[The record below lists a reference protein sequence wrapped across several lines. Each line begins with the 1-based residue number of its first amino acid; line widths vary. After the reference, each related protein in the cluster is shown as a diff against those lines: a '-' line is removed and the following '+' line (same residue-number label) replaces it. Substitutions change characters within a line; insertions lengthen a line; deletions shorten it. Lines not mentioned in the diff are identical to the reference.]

1 MVAGVIVLQGLG
13 ISIVHVPLT
22 VMAFATMPPELRP
35 DGAAIINLLRNIGG
49 SIGVATLIT
58 LLTRNTRENR
68 ATLLEQITPYNE
80 LFRWQSMPEHWNPEG
95 IGSLALLEAEVTR
108 QATLIA
114 YINDFKLV
122 FFLILATIPLILVMR
137 RPPRGL

>member
-1 MVAGVIVLQGLG
+1 
-13 ISIVHVPLT
+13 
-22 VMAFATMPPELRP
+22 
-35 DGAAIINLLRNIGG
+35 
-49 SIGVATLIT
+49 
-58 LLTRNTRENR
+58 
-68 ATLLEQITPYNE
+68 
-80 LFRWQSMPEHWNPEG
+80 MPEHWNPEG